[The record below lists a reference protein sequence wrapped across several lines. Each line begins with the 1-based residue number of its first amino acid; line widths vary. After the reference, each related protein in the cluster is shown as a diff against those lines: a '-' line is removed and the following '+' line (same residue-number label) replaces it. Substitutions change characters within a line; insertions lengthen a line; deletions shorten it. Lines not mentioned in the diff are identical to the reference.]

1 MRVAVLKRKTA
12 EKVATKKVVL
22 AGNPNAGKTTLFNAL
37 TKSNL
42 RTGNFH
48 GVTTSPA
55 KKNARRRNLRGRS
68 GDVRLPPVLYG
79 RAVCH

>member
-1 MRVAVLKRKTA
+1 MRIKTAKTA
-12 EKVATKKVVL
+12 EKSEKTLRAVL

-48 GVTTSPA
+48 GVTTSA
-55 KKNARRRNLRGRS
+55 
-68 GDVRLPPVLYG
+68 
-79 RAVCH
+79 